1 MLCAALTA
9 VRKTALSTAA
19 PYVANALMNANLSGQ
34 GPVAAPKSI
43 PKAPASP
50 KKTTKA
56 KSRTNAK
63 AVDVLIGDRWKTY
76 GSISQAAK
84 AIGTKLHHLS
94 HALLTGKACNG
105 HQVRYATDGQ
115 EQPEPDAEPDE
126 LPHRDI

>member
-1 MLCAALTA
+1 MKITYPDFTIDIG
-9 VRKTALSTAA
+9 VEE
-19 PYVANALMNANLSGQ
+19 VIALMNANLSGQ

-63 AVDVLIGDRWKTY
+63 AVDVLTGDRWKTY
-76 GSISQAAK
+76 GSISQAAE
-84 AIGTKLHHLS
+84 AIGTKLNQLS
-94 HALLTGKACNG
+94 HALLTGKTCKG

-115 EQPEPDAEPDE
+115 QPEPTIEDPEDAP
-126 LPHRDI
+126 